1 MIKSYHQEKEDSDT
15 KLFQLLSFIL
25 TSVQFVSPK
34 NHYEEPQEINLSK
47 SL

>member
-1 MIKSYHQEKEDSDT
+1 MIKTYYQEKEDGDT

-34 NHYEEPQEINLSK
+34 NHYEEPREINLSK

>member
-1 MIKSYHQEKEDSDT
+1 MIKNYHQEKEYGDT
-15 KLFQLLSFIL
+15 NLFQLLSFIF

>member
-1 MIKSYHQEKEDSDT
+1 MIKTYHQEKEDGDP

-25 TSVQFVSPK
+25 TSVQFISPK